1 MKVSGNFK
9 SALIIDDEV
18 EIRNTHQTILEKE
31 GLLIDTAESGES
43 ALEKLVEADIR
54 ESQYNF
60 ILSDIQ
66 MEGMNGLELSEYV
79 GRLYPNL
86 TVVLFLAYG
95 DEHRTEALEAG
106 MELID

>member
-1 MKVSGNFK
+1 MKVSENHK

-18 EIRNTHQTILEKE
+18 EIRNAYQTILEKE

-54 ESQYNF
+54 DSQYNF
-60 ILSDIQ
+60 ILSDIR

-79 GRLYPNL
+79 GRLYPRGPL
-86 TVVLFLAYG
+86 KTA
-95 DEHRTEALEAG
+95 
-106 MELID
+106 